1 MRILF
6 WNVRGVGKSHRK
18 KLVANHVF
26 LEDLD
31 VVAIQETIKQDFTD
45 GELKEMAR
53 NKAMVWHWTPAI
65 GHSGGLAVGVN
76 SDIFEIEDTKLLQY
90 SLWILIRNRM
100 SNFRFW
106 VVDIYGPAQHKHSK
120 NFILELS
127 NCCVVETLPVVLGAI
142 STSLGAIMIG
152 TKVKVIRD

>member
-1 MRILF
+1 
-6 WNVRGVGKSHRK
+6 VGKSHRK

-45 GELKEMAR
+45 GELKEMAG

-90 SLWILIRNRM
+90 SL
-100 SNFRFW
+100 
-106 VVDIYGPAQHKHSK
+106 
-120 NFILELS
+120 
-127 NCCVVETLPVVLGAI
+127 
-142 STSLGAIMIG
+142 
-152 TKVKVIRD
+152 